1 MTYSGCWKATEDIW
15 WRLCR
20 VRCIKANIEL
30 FTRDLWLAGCSLIAS
45 QPSLPPLVAPGVFQ
59 VDTKA
64 ADALLAVATRAER
77 SNCFQRIIHWSW
89 FIRTAQ
95 CRYNNLGWS
104 SGAPGPLYWPAP
116 SEGDPAI
123 NGELWDQLLTSP
135 LHPNHINFYLNTKYR
150 PSFLLTVNNIIFTGG
165 VNDKRK
171 WGHLIENIEHQ
182 IKYWVHTTWP
192 WVNRVN

>member
-45 QPSLPPLVAPGVFQ
+45 QPSLPPLVAPGVFL

-104 SGAPGPLYWPAP
+104 SGPVDLLCIDQPQWWSNKWWSLGPN
-116 SEGDPAI
+116 I
-123 NGELWDQLLTSP
+123 FQELPVHLVLQSILT
-135 LHPNHINFYLNTKYR
+135 NHINLYLNTKCNTFY
-150 PSFLLTVNNIIFTGG
+150 PQFII
-165 VNDKRK
+165 
-171 WGHLIENIEHQ
+171 
-182 IKYWVHTTWP
+182 
-192 WVNRVN
+192 